1 MEDYSENNNE
11 SPQENT
17 HEDWEVCMMQLERQV
32 INLLEEGYVNNDI
45 ARALSWMLHEIVCE
59 EN

>member
-1 MEDYSENNNE
+1 MENYNE

-17 HEDWEVCMMQLERQV
+17 HENWEVCMMQLERQV
-32 INLLEEGYVNNDI
+32 INLLDEGYVNNDI
-45 ARALSWMLHEIVCE
+45 SRALSWMLHEIACE